1 MRYQLYNAV
10 ETDEKDSEMSSLS
23 YGEAQLIPF
32 VVDERVNKQVDMD
45 DGEPQESLMEHVYN
59 IRVPYYVKPLRPNN
73 GLAEEE

>member
-45 DGEPQESLMEHVYN
+45 DGEPQSMSQALWLMSLDYLQVYLMIQMN
-59 IRVPYYVKPLRPNN
+59 
-73 GLAEEE
+73 